1 MQLRTILATLF
12 VGSTFAAAQPGGP
25 ADPPPEPPPPEEAPT
40 PPAPVDEKPAPP
52 PEAPTPTEPA
62 PVVTAPPGVVPPITI
77 NITNN
82 NTGNN
87 SNTNTQSN
95 EQSNAQSNTQTNTQT
110 NTAPVTVTTPV
121 TVSTPVTTHVA
132 PPPIAVDGDR
142 GRHPTIERIQ
152 MIAPKHARAKWLAI
166 GVTGGEDGPGVRA
179 SLDLLGRGPFTIGIA
194 ASASAPEGHHHGGG
208 DGSASAVA
216 YLAYTRSIGRL
227 DVRAQIGFGV
237 GTSAGGGGR
246 DTDRGDTISPTI
258 SPTIARTVGG
268 TETPTTN
275 GRAHPEIAPRAE
287 AALLVALPL
296 TRRLGLVAGPILS
309 ATHDRGDPLDV
320 GRDGHHDKPEVDARF
335 MAGLRFGF

>member
-25 ADPPPEPPPPEEAPT
+25 ADPPPEPPPPEEAPAP
-40 PPAPVDEKPAPP
+40 PPAADEPPADARPAAP

-87 SNTNTQSN
+87 SNTNTQTN
-95 EQSNAQSNTQTNTQT
+95 EQTNTQT
-110 NTAPVTVTTPV
+110 NTAPVTVSTPVTVPTPV
-121 TVSTPVTTHVA
+121 TVSTPVAATTNVA
-132 PPPIAVDGDR
+132 PLAPPSTVDQHR

-152 MIAPKHARAKWLAI
+152 MIAPKHVRAKWLAI
-166 GVTGGEDGPGVRA
+166 GVTGGEGGPGVRA

-194 ASASAPEGHHHGGG
+194 ANASAPEGHHHGGG

-227 DVRAQIGFGV
+227 DVRAQIGFGIS
-237 GTSAGGGGR
+237 TNAGGGH
-246 DTDRGDTISPTI
+246 DTDRGD
-258 SPTIARTVGG
+258 TIARTVGG
-268 TETPTTN
+268 TETPATN
-275 GRAHPEIAPRAE
+275 GREHPEIAPRAE

-296 TRRLGLVAGPILS
+296 TKRLGLVAGPILS
-309 ATHDRGDPLDV
+309 ATHDQGDRLGGD
-320 GRDGHHDKPEVDARF
+320 DEGHHDKPEVDARF